1 MKPLLHRAQVAF
13 RVPDIVPLGQQHVGT
28 EIGLVERREEILG
41 HKTHYRQCRCKKR
54 HDACHDAPP
63 PSQQGSQQAVESAVK
78 FRIVGIVRGRVH
90 AEHEVAE
97 KRRLRQGQHPAQ
109 QQRQG
114 QHDEQ
119 RLDDLGHG
127 RRRQVERQ
135 ERENGDQR
143 RAEQA
148 PARGIRP
155 VDDRTAPRDTPQHG
169 LLRVIGHHDGIVHE
183 HTHGDDE
190 PGERRTVEPLAQ
202 ELHQQQRTPD
212 GEQQRAADQ
221 HPGAETHD
229 EHDDQD
235 DDRDR
240 LGEVQHEGR
249 IGLLRD
255 AVLGI
260 KHRKIHAD
268 GHLAHEAVKHAD
280 DLLPGFHHVD
290 LRLGRNA
297 DAHGTAA
304 VDSHERLRRVGIAP
318 FDAGDVAQAVLFA
331 RGSGQHL
338 VRDIVEAL
346 VGSGL
351 ENLYLERPG
360 LFLAAVDDG
369 VLLADGRHDRLGADS
384 EVGKRCKVDIDVHD
398 GRLLAEKAHLLHAV
412 DRHERRLDPLCPVAQ
427 LRPGEAPVDR
437 QAVIDTVDVAE
448 IVGHG
453 HGRSPGRQPGLDV
466 EYLAP
471 QFIPQLGYL
480 GSTGRRV

>member
-1 MKPLLHRAQVAF
+1 M
-13 RVPDIVPLGQQHVGT
+13 
-28 EIGLVERREEILG
+28 
-41 HKTHYRQCRCKKR
+41 
-54 HDACHDAPP
+54 
-63 PSQQGSQQAVESAVK
+63 
-78 FRIVGIVRGRVH
+78 
-90 AEHEVAE
+90 
-97 KRRLRQGQHPAQ
+97 
-109 QQRQG
+109 
-114 QHDEQ
+114 
-119 RLDDLGHG
+119 
-127 RRRQVERQ
+127 
-135 ERENGDQR
+135 
-143 RAEQA
+143 
-148 PARGIRP
+148 
-155 VDDRTAPRDTPQHG
+155 
-169 LLRVIGHHDGIVHE
+169 
-183 HTHGDDE
+183 
-190 PGERRTVEPLAQ
+190 
-202 ELHQQQRTPD
+202 
-212 GEQQRAADQ
+212 
-221 HPGAETHD
+221 
-229 EHDDQD
+229 
-235 DDRDR
+235 
-240 LGEVQHEGR
+240 
-249 IGLLRD
+249 
-255 AVLGI
+255 
-260 KHRKIHAD
+260 
-268 GHLAHEAVKHAD
+268 
-280 DLLPGFHHVD
+280 
-290 LRLGRNA
+290 
-297 DAHGTAA
+297 
-304 VDSHERLRRVGIAP
+304 
-318 FDAGDVAQAVLFA
+318 FA